1 MESVSL
7 GRAYEKITGI
17 YILPGTHTA
26 LWSMIKVKDRPDSPA
41 RIQAYASD
49 DGRTWVEEAGCAIE
63 RGPEDTWSARGL
75 GTASLR
81 ARGGGV
87 DVWYRADDPANVQ
100 AIGYVRSDDRCT
112 FIPPDEPVVEPVETW
127 SSYAVVGPHVLE
139 APDGDLWMYYRG
151 SPWENQ
157 SDSPLGLAT
166 SADNG
171 QTWAFWPDNPVM
183 DMQPGSWSSS
193 LLGDPHVWLEGDVWL
208 MLYSGHNRPNT
219 PEQSANTVGLGKV
232 VGIAASA
239 DGMHWEECYAQPVLT
254 EGVKVDNPFVWREAD
269 RTVVYVRV
277 TDETDGSGGIIE
289 RVVWEDWPRWD

>member
-7 GRAYEKITGI
+7 GRDYEKITGI
-17 YILPGTHTA
+17 YILPGTDTA

-41 RIQAYASD
+41 RIQAYRSD
-49 DGRTWVEEAGCAIE
+49 DGRDWMEEEGCAIE
-63 RGPEDTWSARGL
+63 RGPEGTWSARGL

-81 ARGGGV
+81 ARGAGV

-100 AIGYVRSDDRCT
+100 AIGYLHSDDRCT
-112 FIPPDEPVVEPVETW
+112 FTPPNEPVVEPVETW

-166 SADNG
+166 SADDG
-171 QTWAFWPDNPVM
+171 QTWTFWPDNPVM

-193 LLGDPHVWLEGDVWL
+193 LLGDPHVWREGDVWL

-239 DGMHWEECYAQPVLT
+239 DGLHWEECYAQPVLT
-254 EGVKVDNPFVWREAD
+254 EGRKVDNPFVWREGD